1 MMGSKC
7 MGLEAGVQK
16 RDRDGEINYISQMLV
31 GLDAEFEWG
40 Q

>member
-7 MGLEAGVQK
+7 VGLEARVKKERQRW
-16 RDRDGEINYISQMLV
+16 RDQLSQMLV
-31 GLDAEFEWG
+31 GLDVEFEWG